1 MTTAMSLSMVFPRAA
16 RCWMVDQAGDD
27 GATFASTAGRAVMR
41 SVEMALLTACEEELV
56 TWTISTTEVFASTIE
71 RG

>member
-1 MTTAMSLSMVFPRAA
+1 
-16 RCWMVDQAGDD
+16 MVDQAGDD